1 MKVLRP
7 NFEKRGGLVDVV
19 VQCGITRDV
28 VMKAKTDEAGFRRT
42 CETGRAT
49 FFSESRQKPWVKG
62 EESGNF
68 MEVIDI
74 EVDCDGDALTYI
86 AVTKGN
92 GLACHTGAR
101 SCFYRSV
108 FGRALG
114 IPAPYGGANELLDSI
129 EIDVEERF
137 EKFSKL
143 TAPQD
148 VQGLLWSLGSLEAKL
163 RQRAKASPEESY
175 TRRLLDK
182 GPVACARKFCEEAI
196 ETVIAATSESD
207 ERVIAECADVIYHM
221 LVALLSRNLSFSQVE
236 KELQR
241 REPQSGL
248 QEKASRV

>member
-28 VMKAKTDEAGFRRT
+28 IMKAKTDEAGFRKT

-62 EESGNF
+62 EESGNY
-68 MEVIDI
+68 MDVIDV

-86 AVTKGN
+86 VVTKGD
-92 GLACHTGAR
+92 GKACHTGAR

-108 FGRALG
+108 FGRPLG
-114 IPAPYGGANELLDSI
+114 IPSPYSGADEVLATMDIAVKDS
-129 EIDVEERF
+129 F
-137 EKFSKL
+137 EKFAKVGP
-143 TAPQD
+143 PQD
-148 VQGLLWSLGSLEAKL
+148 VQALLWGLGTLEGKL

-182 GPVACARKFCEEAI
+182 GPVACARKFCEEAV
-196 ETVIAATSESD
+196 EVVIAATSESD

-241 REPQSGL
+241 REPMSGL
-248 QEKASRV
+248 QEKASRM